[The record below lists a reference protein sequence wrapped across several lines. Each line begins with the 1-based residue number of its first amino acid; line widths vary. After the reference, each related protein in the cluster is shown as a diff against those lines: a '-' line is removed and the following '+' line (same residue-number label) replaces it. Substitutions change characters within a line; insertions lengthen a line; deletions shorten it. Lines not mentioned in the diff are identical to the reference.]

1 MAGIIYNSD
10 FRSLNGTPYRL
21 QIWDTEH
28 TGSTRDFDTTQG
40 SLQVNFDT
48 AGENKLTE
56 IICSNIEF
64 EFLVQN
70 STDETWIEYL
80 RGDTIEEK
88 DVYIVL
94 WNGTTGGYEVQWSGY
109 LLLDLGERTDEA
121 FPYGVTIKGVDGLSL
136 LKDIDFVHNAD
147 TNSPPY
153 AMADTYILPAN
164 TPSGARYA
172 NYIKW
177 IVEILGYADFMDTS
191 TCPNSGVPAWKI
203 QTAVN
208 WYNAEH
214 GGIGGTLTNLDP
226 LRYTACNGEQF
237 YTQTGQSN
245 TGVLY
250 YKPLSVYDA
259 LQNICRAWGMRC
271 VMYNNVVY
279 FIQVAEYRRT
289 ESGTVGIPDNVRTTT
304 YSKAGVFVSTN
315 EALGGNSIDRFEL
328 EIENSTA
335 ATDGLQKLT
344 GTTWG
349 EYPIVKKVST
359 NFPSI
364 SNFNGYTGFPMLY
377 GKDQSPKTWPTF
389 GVASPGVISGRWEDT
404 TKPLGTFNDAYLL
417 DGFYIM
423 ISLQFMNTCPDDVE
437 FQMAWTIRAKP
448 TSSST
453 WSSSD
458 ALVATWSQ
466 DMPSGN
472 WQLYWEPYYPLGD
485 LNTELGGTMPGYDG
499 RFINQ
504 WNSTLGN
511 TNGNVDDQ
519 MFFKNIVVPHGVSTI
534 DIIDGTEVGNNAN
547 LMPIHPNMQG
557 DWDFEL
563 IARHHGPSHNYGA
576 WFCDWHGATAKIPPM
591 PPITA
596 PPWANIQAGY
606 DPDYPNPPGT
616 LYYGMWGPTYSV
628 WYNDLSPSLGLC
640 MFSPVTGGA
649 IGSSSYNTQYYT
661 NTSDSFI
668 LNIKDTL
675 WGDTDNQDVPG
686 SLKVYDGSGWVF
698 TDYLGKWGRG
708 VSNGSNSFTEM
719 LCSDA
724 LNMQN
729 IPSQKGNYTLALS
742 VSNKNLSGS
751 ASYPKY
757 VNPIGRIVDSL
768 NDHKFVPLKMT
779 QMIDMDETTGMWFQM
794 VWNVATANTTT
805 NPNGGGPDDPIDPH
819 GPIDDDDVGAGVIRN
834 EQTALARQSVSA
846 VSQIAA
852 RRMIQPI
859 LSIKD
864 NKRRSLKDTTYAFTS
879 LKVAEA
885 GQTQGQTLKTGDKVI
900 LEEKG
905 RIAELT
911 LTADFV
917 MQSDATEESPASD
930 SIQFEST
937 SLLWNVTEKAVIY
950 VDIADWYNE
959 SLRKTRGTVAGFTV
973 SSTGL
978 TKDGVTINGFTDS
991 DTMEGSDLS
1000 NKLPTTE
1007 SVKAY
1012 VDSQSGGGTITS
1024 VTAGTNLTGG
1034 GSSGDVT
1041 LNAPGITTNAT
1052 AIAGKQGT
1060 ITLTTEGTS
1069 GAATLSDDTLNI
1081 PQYSG
1086 GGSDVISN
1094 YGTYKCS
1101 GTTTTS
1107 TTTGEASAVVIPFDS
1122 DLITSASTSIVLYD
1136 GEGPGSI
1143 ENAGHSWKLGDSG
1156 YYEISWTVGTN
1167 TNLVNNRIL
1176 SGVKLQY
1183 GTSEGESIGWVDYSP
1198 THCYIYDRGN
1208 GSIRKGSTSGS
1219 TMYKNVASADN
1230 PVYFRLVI
1238 WKEAASNA
1246 SMNSITLVNACSLMI
1261 KQLQ

>member
-28 TGSTRDFDTTQG
+28 SGSVRDFDTTQG
-40 SLQVNFDT
+40 SLQISFDT
-48 AGENKLTE
+48 SGENKLTE

-64 EFLVQN
+64 EFMVQ
-70 STDETWIEYL
+70 TAADETWIEYL

-109 LLLDLGERTDEA
+109 LLLDLGEKTDES

-153 AMADTYILPAN
+153 AMNDTYILPAN

-208 WYNAEH
+208 WYNVEH
-214 GGIGGTLTNLDP
+214 GSISGTLTSLDP

-237 YTQTGQSN
+237 YKQSGQSN

-289 ESGTVGIPDNVRTTT
+289 ESGTVGIPDNVKTTT
-304 YSKAGVFVSTN
+304 YTKAGTYVSSN

-328 EIENSTA
+328 DIENSTS
-335 ATDGLQKLT
+335 ATDGLQKLA

-417 DGFYIM
+417 DGFYMM
-423 ISLQFMNTCPDDVE
+423 ISLQFMNTYPDDVE

-472 WQLYWEPYYPLGD
+472 WQLYWEPYYPLND
-485 LNTELGGTMPGYDG
+485 LNTEMGGMPSYDG

-519 MFFKNIVVPHGVSTI
+519 MFFKNVVIPHGVSTI
-534 DIIDGTEVGNNAN
+534 DIISGTEVGNNGN

-563 IARHHGPSHNYGA
+563 VARHHGPSHNYGA
-576 WFCDWHGATAKIPPM
+576 WFADWHGATAKIPPY

-649 IGSSSYNTQYYT
+649 IGSTSYNTQYFTST
-661 NTSDSFI
+661 NDSYI

-675 WGDTDNQDVPG
+675 WGDTDAQDVPG
-686 SLKVYDGSGWVF
+686 SLKVYNGTAWKF

-757 VNPIGRIVDSL
+757 VNPIGRVIEKL
-768 NDHKFVPLKMT
+768 NNYKFVPLKMT
-779 QMIDMDETTGMWFQM
+779 QIIDMDETSGMWFQM
-794 VWNVATANTTT
+794 VWNEAAATTTT

-819 GPIDDDDVGAGVIRN
+819 GPVDDDDVGVGVIRN
-834 EQTALARQSVSA
+834 EQSALAMKSISAQSQF
-846 VSQIAA
+846 SQ
-852 RRMIQPI
+852 RKMMQPI
-859 LSIKD
+859 LTIND

-879 LKVAEA
+879 LNVASA
-885 GQTQGQTLKTGDKVI
+885 GHTQGQTLKTGDTVI

-917 MQSDATEESPASD
+917 LVSEATEENPAST
-930 SIQFEST
+930 SIQFAST
-937 SLLWNVTEKAVIY
+937 RLLWNVTEKAVIY
-950 VDIADWYNE
+950 ADVANWYNQ
-959 SLRKTRGTVAGFTV
+959 SLRQTKGSVAGFTV
-973 SSTGL
+973 SDTGL
-978 TKDGVTINGFTDS
+978 TKGGITIDGFLDS
-991 DTMEGSDLS
+991 DTMTGASAT
-1000 NKLPTTE
+1000 KIPTSE

-1012 VDSQSGGGTITS
+1012 VDAQAGGG
-1024 VTAGTNLTGG
+1024 
-1034 GSSGDVT
+1034 GDV
-1041 LNAPGITTNAT
+1041 N
-1052 AIAGKQGT
+1052 
-1060 ITLTTEGTS
+1060 
-1069 GAATLSDDTLNI
+1069 
-1081 PQYSG
+1081 
-1086 GGSDVISN
+1086 SN
-1094 YGTYKCS
+1094 YGSYKCT

-1107 TTTGEASAVVIPFDS
+1107 ASTGESNAVTVPFNS
-1122 DLITSASTSIVLYD
+1122 EVITSVSTTIVLYTA
-1136 GEGPGSI
+1136 EGPGSI
-1143 ENAGHSWKLGDSG
+1143 SNAAYSFKLGATG
-1156 YYEISWTVGTN
+1156 YFEIAWTVGTN
-1167 TNLVNNRIL
+1167 TNIINNRIL
-1176 SGVKLQY
+1176 TGVKLQY
-1183 GTSEGESIGWVDYSP
+1183 GTSEGETIGWSDYSP
-1198 THCYIYDRGN
+1198 SHGYIYDRGN
-1208 GSIRKGSTSGS
+1208 GAVRKGSMSNSVFYRNT
-1219 TMYKNVASADN
+1219 ASAEN

-1238 WKEAASNA
+1238 WKEAASNG
-1246 SMNSITLVNACSLMI
+1246 SMNAITLTNACNLRI